1 MFGAMKHAFPQK
13 ISVDEIDTLFTLRIN
28 DITNVNYP
36 PLYFLRVL
44 SQMLKQS
51 EPSHGEIM

>member
-13 ISVDEIDTLFTLRIN
+13 ISVDEIN